1 MQINSRGYNPDTQKL
16 TEEKSDLLE
25 MKDIHKLIKI
35 RGIRAN
41 REVSNK
47 ENNHSLSKTSNLFYK
62 SNNGDDIDNA
72 TKFTSICNY
81 RGR

>member
-1 MQINSRGYNPDTQKL
+1 FFEMQINSRGYNPDTQKL

-72 TKFTSICNY
+72 TKNL
-81 RGR
+81 